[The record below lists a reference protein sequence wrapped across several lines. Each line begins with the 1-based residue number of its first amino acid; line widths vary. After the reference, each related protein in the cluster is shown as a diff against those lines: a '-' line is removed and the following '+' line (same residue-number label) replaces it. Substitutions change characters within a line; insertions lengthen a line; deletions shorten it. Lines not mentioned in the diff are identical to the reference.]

1 VGNKVSVI
9 DEVIKECVP
18 GFGVD
23 ASGLDHVFQFFD
35 PVISQSTDCFIGA
48 DVNSDDV
55 AVGYVG

>member
-1 VGNKVSVI
+1 
-9 DEVIKECVP
+9 VP